1 MNKLGYMFIA
11 PLLIIC
17 LCVAFFMTFRLL
29 DGRKKWLDSI
39 EAKRKQ
45 LDALESSGPESVAA
59 VRREFE
65 NVRNQL
71 DWENDNWGKAWQAPN
86 SGASP
91 TGDGSVELG
100 VGSNAGLGRG
110 IQDVAKL
117 PVLYL
122 FGTDAQSKLVYMG
135 DFKLMEVR
143 QDTSGAKLTRPPFP
157 NEVQSWPRGELRV
170 REEIPS
176 NFREEL
182 AALRT
187 QAIIAEQHVQ
197 QATDQ
202 LRIQDLHVEAA
213 QKALDMRM
221 NELNGNP
228 EAPEKAGQ
236 DVKDGLVQTIRRE
249 ETARNALVKE
259 VDALRR
265 PLSDRYLQLTK
276 ILDDNA
282 ATLKKLA
289 TTPGQTPSRVAQK
302 SVQ

>member
-11 PLLIIC
+11 PLLLIC

-39 EAKRKQ
+39 EAKKKQ
-45 LDALESSGPESVAA
+45 LDALQSGPESVAA
-59 VRREFE
+59 VRRQFE
-65 NVRNQL
+65 NVRNEL

-91 TGDGSVELG
+91 VGDGSIELG

-117 PVLYL
+117 PVLYV
-122 FGTDAQSKLVYMG
+122 FGNDAQGKVTYLG

-143 QDTSGAKLTRPPFP
+143 QDTSGAKLTRPPFQ
-157 NEVQSWPRGELRV
+157 NEVPSWPRGELRV

-176 NFREEL
+176 NYREEL
-182 AALRT
+182 ALLRT
-187 QAIIAEQHVQ
+187 RAIIAEQHVRQ
-197 QATDQ
+197 ETDQ
-202 LRIQDLHVEAA
+202 LAIQNLHVNAS

-265 PLSDRYLQLTK
+265 LLSDRYLALTK
-276 ILDDNA
+276 ILGDNV
-282 ATLKKLA
+282 ATLKTLG